1 MMEDGTISFFY
12 TRFGWLA
19 CNHSAAKLKW
29 VIANAPS
36 LYIIPV
42 TV

>member
-1 MMEDGTISFFY
+1 MMEYGTISFFY
-12 TRFGWLA
+12 TRVDRLA
-19 CNHSAAKLKW
+19 SNHSAAKLKW
-29 VIANAPS
+29 MIANAPS